1 MICTKYEVYNN
12 SQFIISMIFGYV
24 NISTVVFALNFYHF
38 ALYLQFTFA
47 GARVSAS
54 ISDMVG
60 KIV

>member
-1 MICTKYEVYNN
+1 
-12 SQFIISMIFGYV
+12 MIFGYV